1 MSEASVSRRKP
12 GTTPLGQQ
20 RTVAFEN
27 LIPEFRATS
36 RLRIEILDP
45 EFQPIS
51 DAEFKTKKPDKQ
63 YTTDET
69 GHIKVDMPDE
79 QKVELLL
86 LPRLT

>member
-12 GTTPLGQQ
+12 GTTPPGQQ

-27 LIPEFRATS
+27 LIPEFRAAR

-45 EFQPIS
+45 EFQPIG

-63 YTTDET
+63 YKTDET